1 MRRVVVCTC
10 IAAPS
15 DLLQAAQEEQ
25 MRQDGG
31 AICHSDVD
39 IALAFGSNL
48 LSQDSEGRGN
58 HVDSGDCCVYGAEA
72 GWIMGKSGARG
83 RSSSRVSRRDDN
95 VYWTLNH
102 LALNEEGRRSK
113 REDIIIKSS
122 QQGR

>member
-1 MRRVVVCTC
+1 
-10 IAAPS
+10 
-15 DLLQAAQEEQ
+15 

-48 LSQDSEGRGN
+48 LSQDSEGRGITST
-58 HVDSGDCCVYGAEA
+58 VGIVACTVRKQDGS
-72 GWIMGKSGARG
+72 MGKSGARG